1 MSALTIRAVTIDLDG
16 TLLDTGH
23 DLAVACN
30 RMCEELGYAP
40 LEVETVKGFIGKGIA
55 KSDAEALKWY
65 RLAAASNNAR
75 GQWLLGTMYE
85 GAQGVAKDVAEA
97 VKWYRLSANQG
108 NGKGQTALGRMYRD
122 GLGVAQNDAEAFRLF
137 RLSVTN
143 GNADANG
150 DLAWCYENGRGVT
163 KNMSEAIRLHQLAAR
178 QGLQYSKDALTRLG
192 QTW

>member
-1 MSALTIRAVTIDLDG
+1 
-16 TLLDTGH
+16 
-23 DLAVACN
+23 
-30 RMCEELGYAP
+30 
-40 LEVETVKGFIGKGIA
+40 
-55 KSDAEALKWY
+55 
-65 RLAAASNNAR
+65 
-75 GQWLLGTMYE
+75 
-85 GAQGVAKDVAEA
+85 
-97 VKWYRLSANQG
+97 
-108 NGKGQTALGRMYRD
+108 MYRD

-150 DLAWCYENGRGVT
+150 DLAWCYENGRGVG